1 MNDDRVARVEHLA
14 LDSSLALPAICAA
27 VATALRL
34 PELRL
39 DFENETEWG
48 SCEVDGL
55 EYNVS
60 RPYQRDTLGS
70 WDPSVPHG
78 CNVGLAI
85 SFAADHPHVDD
96 DHWVNATLLA
106 SVVPRI
112 AGALGCIVHHHRTWR
127 RADHESSRD

>member
-1 MNDDRVARVEHLA
+1 MNNDRVARIEHLA
-14 LDSSLALPAICAA
+14 LGCSLALPAICAA
-27 VATALRL
+27 VARALQL
-34 PELRL
+34 PELQL

-48 SCEVDGL
+48 AVEVDGL

-60 RPYQRDTLGS
+60 RPYRRDTLRS
-70 WDPSVPHG
+70 WDPSVPYG

-96 DHWVNATLLA
+96 DQWVNATLLA

-112 AGALGCIVHHHRTWR
+112 AAALGCIVHHHRTWR
-127 RADHESSRD
+127 PAGHKS